1 MPLNN
6 SATTVI
12 HDYIDNERAP
22 DSSLDDEH
30 KDALFLSLQGRRM
43 TERQIRELVKERNVQ
58 YRKDKKGR
66 KSRESLDWSW
76 EYVKLKGEGINLGQ
90 DYKEHKKY
98 LMNLYENR
106 DYLRLWD
113 ALKPY
118 HNMMNKYRKKGEVY
132 IPDQEIFDLY
142 MKTLAVR
149 GEDKR
154 VKQIKSAI

>member
-1 MPLNN
+1 
-6 SATTVI
+6 
-12 HDYIDNERAP
+12 
-22 DSSLDDEH
+22 
-30 KDALFLSLQGRRM
+30 M
-43 TERQIRELVKERNVQ
+43 TWL
-58 YRKDKKGR
+58 
-66 KSRESLDWSW
+66 

-132 IPDQEIFDLY
+132 IPDQEIFNLY

>member
-1 MPLNN
+1 MGGRILGGKYQSFYPAYGCVFRADHSGSGN
-6 SATTVI
+6 SCHLA
-12 HDYIDNERAP
+12 YP
-22 DSSLDDEH
+22 DEE
-30 KDALFLSLQGRRM
+30 K
-43 TERQIRELVKERNVQ
+43 EL
-58 YRKDKKGR
+58 KDKKGR

-113 ALKPY
+113 ALTPY

-142 MKTLAVR
+142 MKMLAVQ

>member
-1 MPLNN
+1 M
-6 SATTVI
+6 SSTVKTKKA
-12 HDYIDNERAP
+12 EKAV
-22 DSSLDDEH
+22 
-30 KDALFLSLQGRRM
+30 KALTS
-43 TERQIRELVKERNVQ
+43 
-58 YRKDKKGR
+58 
-66 KSRESLDWSW
+66 SW

-142 MKTLAVR
+142 MKTLAVW

-154 VKQIKSAI
+154 VK